1 MRALD
6 AETLLL
12 QRLQEL
18 GISCERRSYFRI
30 GLGREARTALDVF
43 MDFAAETI
51 DEQDEVNGTALI
63 VDRFRDGDLL
73 LFETGLARILPPTQK
88 QYWSSS
94 DEPAPEVYELSFTRQ
109 FSFEDSDG
117 EYHGMN
123 TVSLSIQMEPTA
135 ELTTLADAQ
144 IWGSAGPTWTRDEL
158 VAHGHDPDRPPA
170 TGAAAWQQEV
180 MASATFSTAL
190 ATDPTLF
197 YIVQS
202 DV

>member
-1 MRALD
+1 VRALE

-30 GLGREARTALDVF
+30 GPGRDARTALDVF
-43 MDFAAETI
+43 MAFAAETI
-51 DEQDEVNGTALI
+51 DEQDDVNATALT

-73 LFETGLARILPPTQK
+73 LFETGLARILPPAEK
-88 QYWSSS
+88 PYWSSS
-94 DEPAPEVYELSFTRQ
+94 DEPIPEVYELSFTRQ

-123 TVSLSIQMEPTA
+123 TVSLSIQTKPTA
-135 ELTTLADAQ
+135 ELTTLANAQ
-144 IWGSAGPTWTRDEL
+144 IWGSAGPSWTRDEL
-158 VAHGHDPDRPPA
+158 VAHGHDPNRPPA
-170 TGAAAWQQEV
+170 TGAAAWQEKV
-180 MASATFSTAL
+180 TASPAFSTAL
-190 ATDPTLF
+190 TTDPTLF